1 MPPPLTTA
9 HRQLPTMSKRR
20 VVITGMGVVTSLGE
34 TVDGL
39 WENLCA
45 GKSGIGPITRWDLS
59 NYPVRFGGECT
70 NFDITKYGV
79 EKRDVK
85 KLDRFAQFGIAAA
98 VSAVRNSGVDFTQE
112 DPFRCGVIIGSG
124 IGGLETVEDAQTT
137 CITRSFDRLSPF
149 TVPKMMANA
158 ASGNVSI
165 MFGLRGICTAVS
177 TACATAANAIGDASR
192 YISHN
197 YADIMVAGGSEAA
210 LCKLGMGSFIA
221 ARALSQ
227 RNDEPTKASRP
238 WDKNRDGFVMGEGAG
253 VVVLEDYDHAK
264 RRGATIY
271 AELAGYGTTADAHHI
286 TAPIEEGTGAS
297 KAIDFALADGGI
309 APEQVNY
316 INAHGTSTHLGD
328 LAEIRAIKRTFGDYA
343 KKLAISSTKSH
354 LGHLL
359 GASGGVESI
368 IAAMSTRHD
377 IAPPTIN
384 LDEPDEGCDLDFIP
398 HHARPMTINYALSNS
413 FGFGGHNASL
423 LFKKA

>member
-1 MPPPLTTA
+1 
-9 HRQLPTMSKRR
+9 MSKRR